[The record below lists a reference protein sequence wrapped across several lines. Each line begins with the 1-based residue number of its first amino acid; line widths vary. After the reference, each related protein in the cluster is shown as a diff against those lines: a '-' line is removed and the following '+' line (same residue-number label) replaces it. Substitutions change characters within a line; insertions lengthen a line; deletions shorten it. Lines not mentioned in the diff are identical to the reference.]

1 MGLFHEVVYTFT
13 IGCKIVFLAYISAFF
28 NSLTQ
33 LRNEKQL
40 KSETKSLIFRFNQK
54 SLNDFNFKNGIKPK
68 NSLFLFFTK
77 HKHTKLGLNK
87 NLFKQTAIYGLATV
101 FPRMLSFFLVRLY
114 TGILPTGEYGEV
126 SIVLSWMVFLNVVL
140 SYGMET
146 AFFRFYNSESDKQNV
161 IATSTISIFWSSIIF
176 LFGALIFR
184 GTLASW
190 ANVDVQYVTYAIW
203 ILVLDAL
210 VIVPFSKLRA
220 NQKPMLYAIIKIGNV
235 AVNLVLNLFF
245 LTLLPTIAAASPN
258 SFIGNLYVENYEI
271 GYIFVSNLAASL
283 LTLLVLSPN
292 YLSLTRKFD
301 KVLWKKRMQYGL
313 PILVAGIAFA
323 VNEHFDKILL
333 DKWLPENVA
342 KSEVGAYSACYKL
355 GLFMVLFATAFRLGI
370 EPFFFSHSNHE
381 NAPQTYAM
389 ITKYFVIFGSLIL
402 LGVIVFADV
411 LKFLLLDNKSY
422 WEAMKVVPLIIL
434 ANFFLG
440 IYNNLS
446 VWYKLTDRTKMG
458 AYISIVGAILTL
470 VLNYLLIPKFSYYG
484 SAIATIVAYG
494 SMMFIS
500 YILGNRYFP
509 IPYDMEKI
517 GGYLGLSIVFSAI
530 SFYGFRENYF
540 VGIPLLLL
548 FMYFVYHN
556 EKVIILSIIKRKK

>member
-1 MGLFHEVVYTFT
+1 MGLY
-13 IGCKIVFLAYISAFF
+13 
-28 NSLTQ
+28 
-33 LRNEKQL
+33 
-40 KSETKSLIFRFNQK
+40 KS
-54 SLNDFNFKNGIKPK
+54 
-68 NSLFLFFTK
+68 
-77 HKHTKLGLNK
+77 
-87 NLFKQTAIYGLATV
+87 LFKQTAIYGLATV
-101 FPRMLSFFLVRLY
+101 LPRMLSFLLVRLY

-126 SIVLSWMVFLNVVL
+126 SIVLSWMVFFNVVL

-146 AFFRFYNSESDKQNV
+146 AFFRFYNSETDKENV

-184 GTLASW
+184 GTLASL
-190 ANVDVQYVTYAIW
+190 ANVEVQYITYAIW

-220 NQKPMLYAIIKIGNV
+220 NQRPMLYAIIKIGNV
-235 AVNLVLNLFF
+235 AINLVLNLFF
-245 LTLLPTIAAASPN
+245 LLLLPKIAASNPN

-301 KVLWKKRMQYGL
+301 AALWKKMMQYGL

-333 DKWLPENVA
+333 GYWLPENVA

-370 EPFFFSHSNHE
+370 EPFFFSHSKNE

-434 ANFFLG
+434 ANFCLG

-458 AYISIVGAILTL
+458 AYISIVGAVLTL

-484 SAIATIVAYG
+484 SAIATIAAYG

-500 YILGNRYFP
+500 YVLGNRYYP

-517 GGYLGLSIVFSAI
+517 GGYLGLSILFSAI

-548 FMYFVYHN
+548 FVHFVYHN
-556 EKVIILSIIKRKK
+556 EKATILSIIKRKK